1 MGKKGREREREGWG
15 REGEKERGMGEERQ
29 GKRFGWGKY
38 FRSLVVS
45 VFVSHILVLVK
56 PDSVEYVDF
65 QFSVYC

>member
-1 MGKKGREREREGWG
+1 
-15 REGEKERGMGEERQ
+15 MGEERQ